1 MYIQPVVILLEPD
14 GMAQKPLTMRAKE
27 FGAEGTAGKNPF
39 AFLLSFSPA
48 LIAKVAQLLR
58 IYLWA
63 VDIADD
69 ICFETKPLI
78 KLVAAWQGELL
89 NQRG

>member
-48 LIAKVAQLLR
+48 LIAKAAQLLR

-78 KLVAAWQGELL
+78 KFVAAWQGELL